1 MKKMANACERTTAR
15 LGYQSFFL
23 PSLAPPRRSFSSVF
37 CPKVNDIGMEPLMDS
52 LLKLVVAPL
61 AAALYG
67 PPPPKPG
74 GGGGGHRG
82 DNSGHSGDGDDNS
95 GSDDDDDDE
104 CSGDGEVFASSLDH
118 HHSFVVA
125 YAKAPGGDRGLD
137 MHHDASEVSE
147 RTRPSS
153 LGANATAPCFIP
165 CVLPRR

>member
-1 MKKMANACERTTAR
+1 
-15 LGYQSFFL
+15 
-23 PSLAPPRRSFSSVF
+23 
-37 CPKVNDIGMEPLMDS
+37 VNDIGMEPLMDS

-82 DNSGHSGDGDDNS
+82 DVCGHSADGDANIS
-95 GSDDDDDDE
+95 SDDDDDDDG

-125 YAKAPGGDRGLD
+125 YAKAPGGDQGLD

-147 RTRPSS
+147 RTRPGS
-153 LGANATAPCFIP
+153 LRTRATAPCFLP